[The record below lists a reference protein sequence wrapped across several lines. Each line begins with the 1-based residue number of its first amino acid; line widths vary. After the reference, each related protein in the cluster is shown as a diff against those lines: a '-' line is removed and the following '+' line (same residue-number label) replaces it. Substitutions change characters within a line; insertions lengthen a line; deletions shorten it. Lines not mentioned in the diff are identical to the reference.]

1 VFWIELPLADN
12 SGSLLSVTDSNFN
25 SNDAV
30 SVGDRSEMTEVH
42 NLLCIGCEP
51 SSVRQLAQ
59 FSREHQFVISSA
71 SSSAEGLALLNT
83 VIPDIILLDSQV
95 SDSNVYELLYR
106 LRQME
111 ITAHIPIIVLTDEI
125 MSVLQQS
132 TDDLY
137 FDYILIKPVDAL
149 HSWAV
154 IHKMLNYAP

>member
-1 VFWIELPLADN
+1 
-12 SGSLLSVTDSNFN
+12 
-25 SNDAV
+25 
-30 SVGDRSEMTEVH
+30 
-42 NLLCIGCEP
+42 LLCIGCEQ
-51 SSVRQLAQ
+51 SSIRQLAQ
-59 FSREHQFVISSA
+59 FSKEHQFVISSA
-71 SSSAEGLALLNT
+71 SSSAEGLTLLNT
-83 VIPDIILLDSQV
+83 IIPDIILLDSQL
-95 SDSNVYELLYR
+95 SASNVYELLYR

-154 IHKMLNYAP
+154 IQKMLNYAP